1 MKPNHV
7 RFLAGLRR
15 LRGDDRG
22 IAIAVVLLVGGVLVV
37 MTSLVIARSLRQ
49 AGTTHLDAQWE
60 RALNVT
66 EAGADYAVNE
76 KNADPLFFAGDDIP
90 VTADR
95 AEERLWAVTEAAGQ
109 PTVVTPEGEFAFLVP
124 YNEPVIYAVG
134 YVPGRDAPG
143 VRVRVIRREYAPV
156 RYVAEIAVL
165 VGGATDILANAAVLG
180 AGADVHSNGDVTL
193 GNNVQVDGCV
203 TSATSTIAAD
213 PPCPAS
219 PVAPVWIPPVRVRSY
234 YEYATLALCPDGTL
248 RGGPSHATLPD
259 PTPRTPCDAADS
271 IVQDNDWKYL
281 ANKNTWT
288 VKGDGE
294 GVFYAYRTNIEATLG
309 KLPQNKKVR
318 ASLFAETGDLSC
330 GVEFG
335 GRITLSAGAF
345 IQYHSSLEEFE
356 TAIIAEGDINYSGG
370 AVVQGAVFAREQINY
385 AGGPESW
392 GPVLA
397 ADECDTPFSP
407 VSTTTITGGAVV
419 NYGGPIETL
428 FLAGIRATDWDEL

>member
-1 MKPNHV
+1 
-7 RFLAGLRR
+7 
-15 LRGDDRG
+15 
-22 IAIAVVLLVGGVLVV
+22 

-49 AGTTHLDAQWE
+49 AGTTHLDAEWE
-60 RALNVT
+60 RALNVA

-76 KNADPLFFAGDDIP
+76 KNADPLFFAGEDVP

-95 AEERLWAVTEAAGQ
+95 VAERLWAVTAAAGQ
-109 PTVVTPEGEFAFLVP
+109 STVVTPEGEFAFLVP

-134 YVPGRDAPG
+134 YVPGREAPG
-143 VRVRVIRREYAPV
+143 VRVRVVRREYVPV
-156 RYVAEIAVL
+156 RYDADIAVL
-165 VGGATDILANAAVLG
+165 VGGAMDILANASVLG

-193 GNNVQVDGCV
+193 GNNVQVEGCV
-203 TSATSTIAAD
+203 TSSSSSIAAD
-213 PPCPAS
+213 PPCPES
-219 PVAPVWIPPVRVRSY
+219 PVDPVWIPPVRVRSY
-234 YEYATLALCPDGTL
+234 YQYATLVMCPDGTL

-259 PTPRTPCDAADS
+259 PTPRTPCDAADP

-294 GVFYAYRTNIEATLG
+294 GVFYAYHTNIEATLG
-309 KLPQNKKVR
+309 KLSQSVKVG
-318 ASLFAETGDLSC
+318 ATMFSETADLTC
-330 GVEFG
+330 AVEAG
-335 GRITLSAGAF
+335 GTITLSAGAF
-345 IQYHSSLEEFE
+345 IEYHSSLDEFE
-356 TAIIAEGDINYSGG
+356 TAIIAEGDVNYSGG
-370 AVVQGAVFAREQINY
+370 AVVQGAVFAREQISY

-428 FLAGIRATDWDEL
+428 FLAGVRATDWDEL